1 MAAAS
6 NAHLPETSSKQIV
19 VVGGGLVTSL
29 III

>member
-6 NAHLPETSSKQIV
+6 NAHFRETSSKQIV

>member
-6 NAHLPETSSKQIV
+6 NAYFQETSSKQIV
-19 VVGGGLVTSL
+19 IVGGGLVISF